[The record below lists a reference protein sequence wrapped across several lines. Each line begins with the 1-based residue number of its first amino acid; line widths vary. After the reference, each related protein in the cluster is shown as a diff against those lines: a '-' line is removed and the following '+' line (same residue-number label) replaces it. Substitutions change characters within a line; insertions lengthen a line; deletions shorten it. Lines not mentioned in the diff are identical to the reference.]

1 MNHIDGMDL
10 KTKLEL
16 EVLDNMKE
24 DEDDASE
31 DEYNYI
37 DTLAQGQTM
46 DEAKNKIKELHDQ
59 KFKDGKEALME

>member
-37 DTLAQGQTM
+37 DTLA
-46 DEAKNKIKELHDQ
+46 
-59 KFKDGKEALME
+59 